1 MSHWLWSPRVFGF
14 QVVDIMTVGLGE
26 RGAFDKENVF
36 SVELRAARKI
46 VGAGDDGVVVHQN
59 LVVHEIVA
67 AGWTVGGGIL
77 SREMLPGDD
86 FLQGGNLPMV
96 RRNPLPLGVTLRLL
110 GRIINAAAADPPAR

>member
-46 VGAGDDGVVVHQN
+46 VGAGDDGVVDDQN
-59 LVVHEIVA
+59 LVVQEVGA
-67 AGWTVGGGIL
+67 VGGPVGVGIL
-77 SREMLPGDD
+77 PPEMPPGADS
-86 FLQGGNLPMV
+86 LQGGNLPMV
-96 RRNPLPLGVTLRLL
+96 RRNPLPL
-110 GRIINAAAADPPAR
+110 